1 MVLQGGGTFPFVQ
14 FRYNGVCEA
23 LSTSFSSGDETTLLK
38 LMEDAEVQ
46 RTLKQLALAST
57 SLHFA
62 LLAVRGTAS
71 LIRRQAGEVADA
83 AFCESVAY
91 SSDSAMDVKASPIA
105 FFLTPGAQTSLFAG
119 SSLYHYNSDQMQ
131 RSLPAGALFHQA
143 CALTMRFSRRLA

>member
-57 SLHFA
+57 ALHFA

-83 AFCESVAY
+83 AFCESGEQGY
-91 SSDSAMDVKASPIA
+91 
-105 FFLTPGAQTSLFAG
+105 
-119 SSLYHYNSDQMQ
+119 
-131 RSLPAGALFHQA
+131 
-143 CALTMRFSRRLA
+143 